1 MNENESMVDDGKIY
15 EISYIF
21 DNRLDE
27 EKAAEKAEVLKKDIA
42 SLEGSFISEET
53 PYMRELSYDM
63 TRVVNN
69 ANVRFS
75 EGYFG
80 WVKFEL
86 EADKISEINKK
97 LKLDEEVVRFIIVK
111 AEKGNDIITKDLSIL
126 KSDPTIA
133 SIREMDTVSEDVNLD
148 TTKDEDIILADNVK
162 LEDIK
167 EIEKVEETLD

>member
-1 MNENESMVDDGKIY
+1 
-15 EISYIF
+15 
-21 DNRLDE
+21 
-27 EKAAEKAEVLKKDIA
+27 
-42 SLEGSFISEET
+42 
-53 PYMRELSYDM
+53 M